1 MVASSTTSAVVTRS
15 SPGRWRPTR
24 LPTSP
29 GLSLSSGEAMTSSGD
44 QKDLDVRTLIGGDSA
59 KFPAQPSLNDVLVN
73 SKNNDE
79 MERDFEVRA

>member
-1 MVASSTTSAVVTRS
+1 
-15 SPGRWRPTR
+15 
-24 LPTSP
+24 
-29 GLSLSSGEAMTSSGD
+29 MTSSGD